1 MPAMSLVVGHGGH
14 GTTMQALAHDLPVLV
29 MPMHPLPDQP
39 MVGASVAGAGA
50 GAVVKRSAKQAVLA
64 PVLAGL
70 LDRGPHREAAARL
83 GAAIRAMPGATN
95 GADRIEE
102 LLRREPRAPERGRP
116 AARQ

>member
-1 MPAMSLVVGHGGH
+1 
-14 GTTMQALAHDLPVLV
+14 MQALAHDLPVLV
-29 MPMHPLPDQP
+29 MPMHPFLDQP

-50 GAVVKRSAKQAVLA
+50 GAVVKRSAKPAVLS

-70 LDRGPHREAAARL
+70 LDPGPHREAAARL

-102 LLRREPRAPERGRP
+102 LLRREPRAPERGHP
-116 AARQ
+116 AARP